1 VKKNGKKYSLLAY
14 LPAIYQQQAEKEG
27 DPLRALLSVFE
38 DFFSGIEKK
47 IDTINNYF
55 DPYLTPALPDKNGK
69 DFLSWLASWTILE
82 LDESWSEKKKRYL
95 IKNAALLYRYR
106 GTFTG
111 LKYIIEQFFDIEV
124 EIKEWN
130 WPDGMKIGTRSSI
143 GVNTILIEKTDIDL
157 SFMIIL
163 KPSNFNIENRDHF
176 IRKIR
181 TVIDLEKPAN
191 TRCYF
196 HLEFPGEEERKIQFM
211 TIGINSIIGLCALN

>member
-1 VKKNGKKYSLLAY
+1 MEKMEKKDSLLAY

-47 IDTINNYF
+47 IDTIDNYF
-55 DPYLTPALPDKNGK
+55 DPYLASALPDKNGK
-69 DFLSWLASWTILE
+69 DFLSWLASWTTLE
-82 LDESWSEKKKRYL
+82 LDERWSEKKKRYL

-106 GTFTG
+106 GTLTG

-124 EIKEWN
+124 KIKEWN

-157 SFMIIL
+157 SFMIIW
-163 KPSNFNIENRDHF
+163 KPSNFNVENRDHF
-176 IRKIR
+176 TRKIR

-191 TRCYF
+191 TKCYF
-196 HLEFPGEEERKIQFM
+196 HLEFPGEEEREIQFM
-211 TIGINSIIGLCALN
+211 IIGINSIIGLCALN